1 MTIDAWL
8 KAAIADAE
16 SRGLGDLKPILEALA
31 KSTTTLRA
39 ADFNQSAVTSGQA
52 KRTLNS

>member
-16 SRGLGDLKPILEALA
+16 SRKLPELKALLEALA
-31 KSTTTLRA
+31 KSTAALRQ
-39 ADFNQSAVTSGQA
+39 ADFNDDA
-52 KRTLNS
+52 RR